1 LGSGEIGI
9 AHEPEENDERSTT
22 GAELANRPVS
32 QNGSVLM
39 KKVLIGLLAIAI
51 VVALEVH
58 FGGASGGTI
67 RNTVQRVLN
76 IGMTAQPDLP
86 EKDVPYV
93 PTPPATV
100 DQMLRMAKVSSDD
113 VVYDLGSGDGRIVIA
128 AARDYGAR
136 GVGIDIDP
144 VRIFEAEENAERAGV
159 TDRVQ
164 FIQGDLF
171 DADLGDATV
180 VTLYLLTSVNLRL
193 RPKLL
198 AELKPGTPVVSHDF
212 AMGEWEPDEIADL
225 GEDIVYLWIV
235 PADVHGRW
243 RWNIDGVAH
252 FATFDQDFQKVRGT
266 LRAGP
271 HVDTIHNARVDGDE
285 VSFER
290 TRRNEDGSTTLEQYR
305 GRVRG
310 DRIEGKV
317 ESAGTTRPWIAAR

>member
-1 LGSGEIGI
+1 
-9 AHEPEENDERSTT
+9 
-22 GAELANRPVS
+22 
-32 QNGSVLM
+32 M
-39 KKVLIGLLAIAI
+39 KKVLIGLLAITI
-51 VVALEVH
+51 VVALEVR
-58 FGGASGGTI
+58 FGGASGDTI
-67 RNTVQRVLN
+67 RNTVQRVMN

-93 PTPPATV
+93 PTSPETV

-144 VRIFEAEENAERAGV
+144 VRIFEAEENAAKAGV
-159 TDRVQ
+159 TDRVE

-171 DADLGDATV
+171 DADLSDATV

-212 AMGEWEPDEIADL
+212 AMGEWEPDAIADL

-243 RWNIDGVAH
+243 RWTNEGVAH
-252 FATFDQDFQKVRGT
+252 HATFDQDFQRVRGT

-290 TRRNEDGSTTLEQYR
+290 IRRNEDGSTTVEQYR
-305 GRVRG
+305 GRVHG
-310 DRIEGKV
+310 DRIEGTV
-317 ESAGTTRPWIAAR
+317 ESGVAIRPWIAAR

>member
-1 LGSGEIGI
+1 
-9 AHEPEENDERSTT
+9 
-22 GAELANRPVS
+22 
-32 QNGSVLM
+32 M
-39 KKVLIGLLAIAI
+39 KKVLIAILAIAI
-51 VVALEVH
+51 FVALEVR
-58 FGGASGGTI
+58 FGGASGDTI
-67 RNTVQRVLN
+67 RNTVQRVMN

-93 PTPPATV
+93 PTSAETV
-100 DQMLRMAKVSSDD
+100 DQMLRMAEVSSDD

-136 GVGIDIDP
+136 GIGIDIDP
-144 VRIFEAEENAERAGV
+144 VRILEAEENAERAGV
-159 TDRVQ
+159 TDRVE

-171 DADLGDATV
+171 DADLSDATV

-212 AMGEWEPDEIADL
+212 AMGEWEPDAIADL

-243 RWNIDGVAH
+243 RWNNAGVAH
-252 FATFDQDFQKVRGT
+252 FATLDQDFQNVRGT

-271 HVDTIHNARVDGDE
+271 HVDTIHNARVDGAE

-290 TRRNEDGSTTLEQYR
+290 IRRNEDGSTTLEEYR

-310 DRIEGKV
+310 DRIEGRV
-317 ESAGTTRPWIAAR
+317 ESAGVTRPWIATR

>member
-1 LGSGEIGI
+1 
-9 AHEPEENDERSTT
+9 
-22 GAELANRPVS
+22 
-32 QNGSVLM
+32 M

-51 VVALEVH
+51 FVALEVH

-67 RNTVQRVLN
+67 RNTVQRVMN

-93 PTPPATV
+93 PTSPETV

-144 VRIFEAEENAERAGV
+144 VRILEAEENAERARV
-159 TDRVQ
+159 TDRVE

-171 DADLGDATV
+171 DADLSEATV

-193 RPKLL
+193 RPKLF

-212 AMGEWEPDEIADL
+212 AMGEWEPDAIADL
-225 GEDIVYLWIV
+225 GEDMVYLWII

-243 RWNIDGVAH
+243 RWNNAGVAH
-252 FATFDQDFQKVRGT
+252 FATLDQAFQTVKGT

-271 HVDTIHNARVDGDE
+271 HVDPIHNARVDGAE

-290 TRRNEDGSTTLEQYR
+290 IRRNEDGSTTLEEYR
-305 GRVRG
+305 GRVQGNRM
-310 DRIEGKV
+310 EGQV
-317 ESAGTTRPWIAAR
+317 EAAGVTRPWIATR